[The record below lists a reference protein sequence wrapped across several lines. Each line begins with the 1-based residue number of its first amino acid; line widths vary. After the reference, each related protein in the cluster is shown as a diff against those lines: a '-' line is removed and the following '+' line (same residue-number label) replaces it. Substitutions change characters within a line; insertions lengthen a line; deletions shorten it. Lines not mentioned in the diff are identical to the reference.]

1 MSNSP
6 LPKLPPRQRASHKGD
21 FGRVLIVGG
30 SKGMAGAVALA
41 GISSLRMGAGLVRLA
56 IPEPIANLVASFEPS
71 YMTVSLPTDDGVRV
85 SIRAYHELVK
95 EIEWADVVAI
105 GPGLGQ
111 SKDLAQLVRWLFD
124 RTEKPAIF
132 DADALNMLSPLDL
145 SARPA
150 GPRILT
156 PHPGEL
162 RRLAGKPLASR
173 DEQIKAAQ
181 SIAAKLG
188 VIVLVKGEGTAIT
201 DGQTTALNT
210 TGNPGMATGGSGDA
224 LTGIIAALVG
234 QKLSPLEAAILGAH
248 LHGLAGDLA
257 AAELG
262 EISLMASDLPRFLP
276 RAIQQYQRDT
286 ASPV

>member
-6 LPKLPPRQRASHKGD
+6 LPKLSPRQRASHKGD

-71 YMTVSLPTDDGVRV
+71 YMTVSLPTDDGVRG

-181 SIAAKLG
+181 LIAAKLG

-201 DGQTTALNT
+201 DGQATALNT

-234 QKLSPLEAAILGAH
+234 QKLSPLEAAVLGAH

-276 RAIQQYQRDT
+276 RAIQQYQRDA

>member
-6 LPKLPPRQRASHKGD
+6 LPKLSPRQRASHKGD

-71 YMTVSLPTDDGVRV
+71 YMTVSLPTDDGVRG

-262 EISLMASDLPRFLP
+262 EISLIASDLPRFLP